1 MRLVLGVGMLTI
13 LILALTACGGS
24 SGASSSAKEE
34 KANKVHHIP
43 EVPQTYVG
51 KPLPAG
57 LYVTEEF
64 KPAMSCKLEKWW
76 IRGGIEVRDAWD
88 IRNKE
93 NDDLWLLFNVAEEV
107 CDPNGSGEVKIAPAP
122 EDMVAWLQE
131 NPYLK
136 SEKPKPTSVG
146 GEKGVQFDAIVTD
159 AAEAPECQGCIDL
172 PLFHASNGETAGA
185 YKGEK
190 LRFIVLE
197 DVKGQTVTI
206 WVEASPRPSMSS
218 CPRRRRCSTAWSGV
232 VLRSAHGLFTDVPR
246 RVGQDRY
253 PRGGTPLD

>member
-1 MRLVLGVGMLTI
+1 MHRPALMRLVLGVGVLTI
-13 LILALTACGGS
+13 LMLAPTACGSGS
-24 SGASSSAKEE
+24 SVVSSSAQEE
-34 KANKVHHIP
+34 EANKVHHIP
-43 EVPQTYVG
+43 EDSQTYEG

-57 LYVTEEF
+57 RYVTEEF
-64 KPAMSCKLEKWW
+64 KPAMSFELEKGW
-76 IRGGIEVRDAWD
+76 IRGGIELRDAWD

-107 CDPNGSGEVKIAPAP
+107 YDPNGSGEVKIAPAP
-122 EDMVAWLQE
+122 EDMVVWLQE

-159 AAEAPECQGCIDL
+159 AAEAPECPECIDL
-172 PLFHASNGETAGA
+172 PLFHVSNGETSGA

-197 DVKGQTVTI
+197 DVKGQTIITWI
-206 WVEASPRPSMSS
+206 EAPASS
-218 CPRRRRCSTAWSGV
+218 FDEFMPKAQK
-232 VLRSAHGLFTDVPR
+232 VLDSVKW
-246 RVGQDRY
+246 
-253 PRGGTPLD
+253 GGS

>member
-1 MRLVLGVGMLTI
+1 MNRPALMRLVLGVGMLTM

-24 SGASSSAKEE
+24 SGASSSAQEEE

-43 EVPQTYVG
+43 EDSQTYLG

-64 KPAMSCKLEKWW
+64 KPAMSFKLEKGW
-76 IRGGIEVRDAWD
+76 IRGGIELRDAWD

-107 CDPNGSGEVKIAPAP
+107 YDPNGSGEVKIAPAP

-146 GEKGVQFDAIVTD
+146 GEKGVQFDAIVSS
-159 AAEAPECQGCIDL
+159 APESPECEGC
-172 PLFHASNGETAGA
+172 PAVGLFHESAGSTAGVN
-185 YKGEK
+185 KGEK
-190 LRFIVLE
+190 LRFIVLK
-197 DVKGQTVTI
+197 DVKGKQVTI
-206 WVEASPRPSMSS
+206 LVESS
-218 CPRRRRCSTAWSGV
+218 ALGFDEFLPKAQQVIKTVEWKRA
-232 VLRSAHGLFTDVPR
+232 
-246 RVGQDRY
+246 
-253 PRGGTPLD
+253 